1 VLALVLEANA
11 LDEAKLQKA
20 RESFRAGQGPMPAEF
35 SSPPSEQ
42 PSSPSGGPA
51 NG

>member
-20 RESFRAGQGPMPAEF
+20 REVFLAGQAPMPPEF
-35 SSPPSEQ
+35 SGPATEPANT
-42 PSSPSGGPA
+42 PSGTPA